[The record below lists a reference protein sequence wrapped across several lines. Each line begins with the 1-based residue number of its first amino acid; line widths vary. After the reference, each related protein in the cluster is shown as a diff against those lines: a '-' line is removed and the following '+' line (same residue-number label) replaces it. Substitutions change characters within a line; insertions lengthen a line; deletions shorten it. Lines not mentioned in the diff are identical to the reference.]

1 MNNTKVDD
9 YVVADPEINSPVPN
23 NDRTANRNE
32 AYVGDPEQIDKDNP
46 RSDEDL
52 QESEESEEP
61 YDDEIGKS
69 VEESESCHG
78 SNFQYPP
85 WTPLDNDYSRALD
98 VHRVIFNR
106 EVFGTD
112 FEEGSPKYV
121 HP

>member
-85 WTPLDNDYSRALD
+85 
-98 VHRVIFNR
+98 
-106 EVFGTD
+106 
-112 FEEGSPKYV
+112 
-121 HP
+121 